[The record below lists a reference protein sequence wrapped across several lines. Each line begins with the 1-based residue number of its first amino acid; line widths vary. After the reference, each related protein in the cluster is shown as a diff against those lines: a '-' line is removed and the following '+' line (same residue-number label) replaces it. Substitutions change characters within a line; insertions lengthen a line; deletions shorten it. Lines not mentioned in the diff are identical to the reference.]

1 MKTSTGLTLAAVGA
15 ILAFAVHGRLSFVNF
30 NAAGWVIMLV
40 GLAGLFAPPG
50 TQHWLRRR
58 LIVRD
63 GGYSSSA
70 TGGAEEES
78 VEEVA
83 EIGESAGFRPADPA
97 GPYVEELPASGG
109 DVDDQAIRE

>member
-40 GLAGLFAPPG
+40 GLAGLFTPPG

-63 GGYSSSA
+63 SSYGPA
-70 TGGAEEES
+70 AGGAEAEA
-78 VEEVA
+78 VEEVT
-83 EIGESAGFRPADPA
+83 EVGDSAGFRPADPT
-97 GPYVEELPASGG
+97 GPFVEDVPAAAADIENQG
-109 DVDDQAIRE
+109 IRE